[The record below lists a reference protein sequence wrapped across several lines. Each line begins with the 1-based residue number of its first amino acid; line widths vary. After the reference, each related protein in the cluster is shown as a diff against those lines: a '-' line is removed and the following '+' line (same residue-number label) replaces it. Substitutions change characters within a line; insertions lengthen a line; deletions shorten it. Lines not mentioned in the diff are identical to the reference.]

1 MGREVDPG
9 QCAGYLQAI
18 LNHDERLWC
27 KGKCLHQGRSLYAGG
42 FYAYGISAVDRAL
55 TSAFILAG
63 NGCGQE
69 IVICVSDT
77 RLPSEALIVIVPH

>member
-9 QCAGYLQAI
+9 QCAGHLQAI

-42 FYAYGISAVDRAL
+42 FYAYS
-55 TSAFILAG
+55 SKAFSL
-63 NGCGQE
+63 
-69 IVICVSDT
+69 
-77 RLPSEALIVIVPH
+77 R

>member
-42 FYAYGISAVDRAL
+42 FYAYS
-55 TSAFILAG
+55 SKAFSL
-63 NGCGQE
+63 
-69 IVICVSDT
+69 
-77 RLPSEALIVIVPH
+77 R